1 MVEVLPDVKLTHFF
15 RLQIKLIAIFSVL
28 YND

>member
-1 MVEVLPDVKLTHFF
+1 MLEVLSDVKLVYFF